1 MAIQINGHHVSEY
14 EIAAH
19 VILVAFFLVVGVTG
33 NAFVIYIYSKEKKQT
48 GRVYILAL
56 AWMDLI
62 GCVCMLPQVAAL
74 NYGLVNGFIFGVEG
88 LIQAYSYSLVNLAM
102 ALDRVFAVFLPFKHI
117 AARNK
122 ANKCLLVVFC
132 IATTLSSALIVIAY
146 LNGMTPF
153 LFQFILLTY
162 VSINSVILLFLAAAY
177 PAIAIKLYKQKK
189 KMDRKTQ
196 RNKITGVKFINR
208 VVPMK
213 VHGSQGEENIQ
224 STSAQRGDVA
234 TTSQQETAVV
244 QQRKATAVHIKT
256 LKLYGAILALFLFTF
271 SAGTTLITLESAWPG
286 YLYYVSNIGNPLVYY
301 VFIEKFRNSA
311 KFYCR
316 KLFKRN

>member
-62 GCVCMLPQVAAL
+62 GCVCMLPQVAAFS
-74 NYGLVNGFIFGVEG
+74 YGLVNNFLFGLEG
-88 LIQAYSYSLVNLAM
+88 TIQAYSYSLVNLAM

-122 ANKCLLVVFC
+122 ANQCLLVVFC

-189 KMDRKTQ
+189 KMDR
-196 RNKITGVKFINR
+196 NKITAAVST
-208 VVPMK
+208 K
-213 VHGSQGEENIQ
+213 VNFM
-224 STSAQRGDVA
+224 VNCW
-234 TTSQQETAVV
+234 
-244 QQRKATAVHIKT
+244 
-256 LKLYGAILALFLFTF
+256 L
-271 SAGTTLITLESAWPG
+271 
-286 YLYYVSNIGNPLVYY
+286 N
-301 VFIEKFRNSA
+301 
-311 KFYCR
+311 
-316 KLFKRN
+316 